1 MSLLTKNIWRNYPPF
16 FNTDQESGE
25 LYTITESLRQAIEE
39 AKIDAETG
47 KKMMYLLT
55 AEGKWVDKWGAYFG
69 VGRWENEDDEKY
81 KQRIIWEVIHPR
93 QTIEGLKQ
101 VISYYSGLPKEAI
114 EIYEYFRELKPVD
127 FGAQAD
133 ENRTV
138 GIEQF
143 NWCVINIITPVQL
156 NDEVK
161 RKVEETKAFGV
172 KVYYEILNAIYSDP
186 IDSRPTILGKLTR
199 NDHKEI
205 PMPVY
210 IADFHGLTDGQ
221 ILKYI
226 YNSTYV
232 NSYDS
237 AVIDAIPQFSFTNV
251 PLISFY
257 NTVIPIYDYF
267 ANKTITIISYY
278 ADIFNLSPVKY
289 VTYTDG
295 YGNEPYGTTGYGSVV
310 YYSYIHT
317 LYNQQIISDF
327 ESLFPYSPS
336 NYEYKYQTIFAFEN
350 PVLFHP
356 SVFDYNHKIIYDFE
370 TFLSYFPNEFNYNYQ
385 IIFTSEI
392 PSIPSPTVSNPQ
404 IKMGGLGYGA
414 DQYGICKYGSTEE
427 IIYL

>member
-143 NWCVINIITPVQL
+143 NWCVINIITPIQL
-156 NDEVK
+156 NNEVK

-172 KVYYEILNAIYSDP
+172 KVYYETFSVVHTGV
-186 IDSRPTILGKLTR
+186 IDSRPIIIGELRK
-199 NDHKEI
+199 NEHKEI
-205 PMPVY
+205 LTPIY
-210 IADFHGLTDGQ
+210 ISDIFGLTDGST
-221 ILKYI
+221 IKHIFNSNYENKYI
-226 YNSTYV
+226 DYILDIIPQYNFKIIISIDFSTGIASTY
-232 NSYDS
+232 NYFDS
-237 AVIDAIPQFSFTNV
+237 KSIITLTNY
-251 PLISFY
+251 SD
-257 NTVIPIYDYF
+257 IYE
-267 ANKTITIISYY
+267 
-278 ADIFNLSPVKY
+278 LSPVKY
-289 VTYTDG
+289 ILHTKG
-295 YGNEPYGTTGYGSVV
+295 YGNEPYGIEGYGSVI

-317 LYNQQIISDF
+317 LYNQQATFIL
-327 ESLFPYSPS
+327 ESL
-336 NYEYKYQTIFAFEN
+336 
-350 PVLFHP
+350 
-356 SVFDYNHKIIYDFE
+356 
-370 TFLSYFPNEFNYNYQ
+370 LSYLPT
-385 IIFTSEI
+385 TSD
-392 PSIPSPTVSNPQ
+392 PQ
-404 IKMGGLGYGA
+404 INITGLGYGS
-414 DQYGICKYGSTEE
+414 DQYGMVKYGSRVET
-427 IIYL
+427 IYL